1 MLFRSINNI
10 NIEVSR
16 ASQTQKIPQ
25 VGLPQ
30 REPVIIEIKQNT
42 EPTGAILF
50 AINGRILT
58 LKIKVVIDA
67 IPINPKQPMAIK
79 DEGTCTYIILTEFPC
94 TESGGEVI
102 SALISPTIITEI
114 IIIIK
119 TVKIFLFNKR
129 ILFGKKFLS
138 IKIHYS

>member
-1 MLFRSINNI
+1 
-10 NIEVSR
+10 
-16 ASQTQKIPQ
+16 
-25 VGLPQ
+25 LPQ
-30 REPVIIEIKQNT
+30 REPVTIEIKQNT

-58 LKIKVVIDA
+58 LKIKVAIDA
-67 IPINPKQPMAIK
+67 IPINPKQLIAIK

-94 TESGGEVI
+94 TASGGEVI
-102 SALISPTIITEI
+102 SALINPTIITEI

-119 TVKIFLFNKR
+119 MVKVFLFNER